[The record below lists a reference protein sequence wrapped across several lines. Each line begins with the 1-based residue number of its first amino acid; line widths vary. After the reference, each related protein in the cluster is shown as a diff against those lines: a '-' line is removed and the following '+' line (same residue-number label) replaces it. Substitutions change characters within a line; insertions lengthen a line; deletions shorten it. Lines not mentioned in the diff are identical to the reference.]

1 MKEST
6 NQNVVERVK
15 ALAHPILSSLGL
27 DLVEVEQKGGRGRVL
42 LRIYIDKAGGV
53 TLKDCEQASIYLG
66 HALDVEDPIPLAYTL
81 EVSSPG
87 LDRPLK
93 RPGDYQRAIGKSV
106 RIHLIR
112 PIEGQG
118 ALVGRLVVVKEDH
131 ITVEMESASGGGQRY
146 DIPIADIQ
154 QTRLEIEWGKA

>member
-53 TLKDCEQASIYLG
+53 TLKDCQEASIYLG
-66 HALDVEDPIPLAYTL
+66 HALDVEDPVPFAYTL

-118 ALVGRLVVVKEDH
+118 ALVGRLVAAAEDRV
-131 ITVEMESASGGGQRY
+131 TVEIESGQRY
-146 DIPIADIQ
+146 DIPLADIQ
-154 QTRLEIEWGKA
+154 QTRLEIEW

>member
-42 LRIYIDKAGGV
+42 LRIYIDKAEGV

-66 HALDVEDPIPLAYTL
+66 HALDVEDPIPFAYTL

-106 RIHLIR
+106 RINLIR

-118 ALVGRLVVVKEDH
+118 ALVGRLVAAAEDRV
-131 ITVEMESASGGGQRY
+131 TVEIESGQRY
-146 DIPIADIQ
+146 EIPLMDIQ

>member
-1 MKEST
+1 MNPFMKEST

-27 DLVEVEQKGGRGRVL
+27 ELVEVEQKGGRGRVL

-66 HALDVEDPIPLAYTL
+66 HALDVEDPIPFAYTL

-106 RIHLIR
+106 RIKLIR
-112 PIEGQG
+112 PFEGQG
-118 ALVGRLVVVKEDH
+118 ELVGRLVVVKEDH
-131 ITVEMESASGGGQRY
+131 ITVEMESGQRY
-146 DIPIADIQ
+146 DISLADIQ
-154 QTRLEIEWGKA
+154 QTRLEIEW

>member
-27 DLVEVEQKGGRGRVL
+27 DLVEVEQKGGRGRAL
-42 LRIYIDKAGGV
+42 FRIYIDKAGGV
-53 TLKDCEQASIYLG
+53 TLQDCEQASIYLG
-66 HALDVEDPIPLAYTL
+66 HALDVEDPIPFPYTL

-106 RIHLIR
+106 RIKLIR
-112 PIEGQG
+112 PMEGQG
-118 ALVGRLVVVKEDH
+118 ALVGRLVAAAEDR
-131 ITVEMESASGGGQRY
+131 ITVEIESGQRY
-146 DIPIADIQ
+146 EIPLMDIHH
-154 QTRLEIEWGKA
+154 TRLEIEW